1 MDTYIQCTF
10 EHIKLINPAP
20 QTKHTHTTC
29 NFTSLIRSAIINIQ
43 YTSETKGVLYDT
55 SNTMSVQDNVSAR
68 QLHMLLHEY
77 YLHNIARVVQTDAA
91 ITRTHHWTPTQSAE
105 TTMKNITA
113 GTKHT
118 TTNTVPTIEKRS
130 TLTNRHNAHA
140 YVAVHNTTHAL
151 YSDINMYIPR
161 KSACTPFAPPSTAL
175 PL

>member
-1 MDTYIQCTF
+1 MHIRTHKVDKPCSTNQAHTHNMQLYFTDTQC
-10 EHIKLINPAP
+10 NY
-20 QTKHTHTTC
+20 KHTIHFRNKRCTV
-29 NFTSLIRSAIINIQ
+29 RYKQ
-43 YTSETKGVLYDT
+43 Y
-55 SNTMSVQDNVSAR
+55 NVSAR

-151 YSDINMYIPR
+151 YSDINTYIPR